1 MCQTMKLNKSKREND
16 LVFLLTVHHSDIL
29 CSFIEYILYI
39 YIYDTSTQM
48 TMCIYAHF
56 ACSYSKQ

>member
-39 YIYDTSTQM
+39 YIYKTSTQM
-48 TMCIYAHF
+48 TMCIYRWNM
-56 ACSYSKQ
+56 